1 MRWIVI
7 QILLLVC
14 CSNLVAQ
21 ENSEL
26 AYESDTTIREV
37 ITENPV
43 KYCNAKG
50 HALCIRITAKEVFED
65 GSKGKWSRH
74 WKRMSYIGEACV
86 AEHGEKKGKALE
98 ALFAP
103 GHYFAM
109 TFVNIAGL
117 AKYAF
122 TLKAKRSL
130 EEQLGIDHFCGSI

>member
-1 MRWIVI
+1 MYK
-7 QILLLVC
+7 
-14 CSNLVAQ
+14 VALTLFFLICTSSVFAQ
-21 ENSEL
+21 
-26 AYESDTTIREV
+26 AESDLLAFDNDSITKTEV
-37 ITENPV
+37 RANSV
-43 KYCNAKG
+43 QYCNPKG
-50 HALCIRITAKEVFED
+50 HAQCIRITAKEVFED

-117 AKYAF
+117 TKYAF
-122 TLKAKRSL
+122 KRKNKRSA
-130 EEQLGIDHFCGSI
+130 EE